1 MNENVITI
9 KLSNYL
15 TALEGWGR
23 AAGQAAQAKLRQHI
37 DGRGPASL
45 VRISL
50 QSVKRLDVTFA
61 REAIIGLVQH
71 YRGSPAFC
79 LVDLPAG
86 DVFGN
91 IAAAAAREALPLTIW
106 SGGEAQIVGKSPSQG
121 NRQALGL
128 ALARAELRAADLAA
142 ASGVSI
148 ANASTKLKQLWADGF
163 IMRRQF
169 IAPSGGIEFVYHRI
183 G

>member
-1 MNENVITI
+1 MNENVFTI

-15 TALEGWGR
+15 TALEGWGGP
-23 AAGQAAQAKLRQHI
+23 AGQSAQVRLRQHI
-37 DGRGPASL
+37 DSRGPAAL
-45 VRISL
+45 VRVSL

-71 YRGSPAFC
+71 YRGSAAFC

-86 DVFGN
+86 DVLEN

-106 SGGEAQIVGKSPSQG
+106 SGDEVQIVGKFPSPG

-142 ASGVSI
+142 ASKISV

-163 IMRRQF
+163 ITRRQI
-169 IAPSGGIEFVYHRI
+169 IAPSGGTEFVYRRT